1 MKGTFRKIVAG
12 VMAVLLMQFSLPA
25 ASFGEEPSPQVAQ
38 AVGADADGVMHDAEQ
53 EGPVVGAASLAGD
66 DVVTVTAR
74 AHSVDP
80 DGWSATVTYEKPQ
93 AGVPTEFTITADG
106 GPKGSGSYQYQQG
119 FIYKYDPYVWIYDP
133 TFPPAETFRDSNV
146 LSYQFVGAGRYQYQF
161 VVRDT
166 ETARYMRFSFEV
178 EVAGDGFIDADE
190 KAREIVAECLPNG
203 NVDDYETALRL
214 HDWIIDNVSYDH
226 TYRNM
231 GVDRALS
238 GMAVTCEGY
247 HASYVKLLETAG
259 METGRV
265 EGGGHVWT
273 AVKMDGK
280 WYHVD
285 TTHDDVKDSL
295 TGADIPGFLSKEQQA
310 HLLFGLDDATMKLAN
325 AGYHGPTAGFEA
337 DSLENNY
344 FIKTGDIAEWSD
356 PIATQILGKLNQKE
370 TSFTLTPT
378 NASWAQDSYRN
389 VVNNLVAYELN
400 QAEWMTDNQQADAVV
415 RIDYAD
421 NRFAVNTFAVLASAP
436 TVVRN
441 LTYNG
446 ASQAGLAVP
455 SVGSYALSG
464 TMKAIDAGTYT
475 ATVAP
480 GAGYAWDK
488 SGDKT
493 ARSYQWTIA
502 PASIASGAVSVSGVK
517 TSYEHTGSPIRPNV
531 TVTHNGRTLKAG
543 TDYQVSY
550 GENTQVG
557 KATVTIRG
565 AGKNYSGSRTLS
577 FGIVNPRNAWRT
589 VGGKTYYYDADGQPV
604 KWSQKIGNYWY
615 YFNGSGVMQRGWITW
630 NADGLKSY
638 FDGSGRAL
646 TGWQKLSGKWY
657 YFNPSNGKSVRWSQK
672 IGGHWYYFN
681 GASQMQ
687 TGWVTWSADGSKSY
701 FDGSGHALTG
711 WQKLSGKWYYF
722 RPENGKSV
730 RWSQKIGGHWY
741 YFNGASQMQT
751 GWVTWSADGSKSYF
765 DGSGHALTGWQKL
778 SGKWYYFRPENGKS
792 VRWSQKIGNYW
803 YYFNGVSQMHIGW
816 LTWNNDKTKS
826 YFDGQ
831 GHALTGWQKLGGKW
845 YYFSPSNGRSLRWG
859 QRIGGSFYYFNS
871 ASQMHTGWLTWSA
884 DKKRSY
890 FGADGRALTGWQTI
904 GGQRYYFDPA
914 TYKTD
919 GAVAQS
925 VTGSKAVV
933 YWVVDGEVYHTTK
946 DCVSL
951 KRSTNI
957 KSGTV
962 AQSGKKR
969 VCKNCG

>member
-1 MKGTFRKIVAG
+1 MRKTFRKIVSG
-12 VMAVLLMQFSLPA
+12 VMAVLLMQLSLPA
-25 ASFGEEPSPQVAQ
+25 TSFGEESAPQVVQ
-38 AVGADADGVMHDAEQ
+38 AVGAGADGAEQ
-53 EGPVVGAASLAGD
+53 EGSVVEAASLAGD

-119 FIYKYDPYVWIYDP
+119 FIYKYDPYIWIYDP

-178 EVAGDGFIDADE
+178 EVAGDGFIDANE
-190 KAREIVAECLPNG
+190 KAREIVAECLPDG
-203 NVDDYETALRL
+203 NVDDYETALVL

-226 TYRNM
+226 TFRNLS
-231 GVDRALS
+231 VDRALL

-247 HASYVKLLETAG
+247 HAAYVKLLETAG

-400 QAEWMTDNQQADAVV
+400 QAEWTTDNQQADAVV

-421 NRFAVNTFAVLASAP
+421 NKFAVNTFTVLASAP

-446 ASQAGLAVP
+446 ASQVGLAVP

-464 TMKAIDAGTYT
+464 ATKAIDAGTYT

-517 TSYEHTGSPIRPNV
+517 DSYEHTGSPIRPNV
-531 TVTHNGRTLKAG
+531 AVTHNGRTLKVG

-550 GENTQVG
+550 GENTQIG

-565 AGKNYSGSRTLS
+565 AGKNYSGSRTIS
-577 FGIVNPRNAWRT
+577 FDITNPRNAWRT
-589 VGGKTYYYDADGQPV
+589 VGGKTYYYGADGQPV
-604 KWSQKIGNYWY
+604 KWE
-615 YFNGSGVMQRGWITW
+615 
-630 NADGLKSY
+630 
-638 FDGSGRAL
+638 
-646 TGWQKLSGKWY
+646 
-657 YFNPSNGKSVRWSQK
+657 QK

-681 GASQMQ
+681 GSGVMQ
-687 TGWVTWSADGSKSY
+687 TGWVTWSKLGTKSY
-701 FDGSGHALTG
+701 FDADGRARTG
-711 WQKLSGKWYYF
+711 WHTIGGKRYYF
-722 RPENGKSV
+722 DPATARSLRWEN
-730 RWSQKIGGHWY
+730 RIGGSWY
-741 YFNGASQMQT
+741 YFNAASEMQT
-751 GWVTWSADGSKSYF
+751 GWVTWSKLGTKSYF
-765 DGSGHALTGWQKL
+765 NDDGKARTGWHTL
-778 SGKWYYFRPENGKS
+778 WGKRYYFDPATARSLRWEN
-792 VRWSQKIGNYW
+792 RIGGSW
-803 YYFNGVSQMHIGW
+803 YYFNAASEMQTGW
-816 LTWNNDKTKS
+816 VTWSKLGTKS
-826 YFDGQ
+826 YFNDDGK
-831 GHALTGWQKLGGKW
+831 ARTGWHTLWGKR
-845 YYFSPSNGRSLRWG
+845 YYFDPATARSVRWEN
-859 QRIGGSFYYFNS
+859 RIGGSWYYFNA

-890 FGADGRALTGWQTI
+890 FDTNGKALTGWQTI
-904 GGQRYYFDPA
+904 GGQRYYFDPD
-914 TYKTD
+914 TYKTT
-919 GAVAQS
+919 GAVGKS
-925 VTGSKAVV
+925 VTGSTRTV
-933 YWVVDGEVYHTTK
+933 YITNTGEKYHAAGCRYLSQSK
-946 DCVSL
+946 IAIQQ
-951 KRSTNI
+951 KNAI
-957 KSGTV
+957 
-962 AQSGKKR
+962 AQGYGPCS
-969 VCKNCG
+969 VCKS